1 MRQLTT
7 LEINRIKVLTEKSV
21 ELCLIEPTET
31 ALEKHIMDAT
41 GSVRAYFKN
50 KEIHDYE
57 IQKQGASENGVQVET
72 NLISE
77 KTILKTSTSLY
88 RPKAKG
94 KGGDPRIWIS
104 KLPAFANANDII
116 GIIAFDDQLY
126 VLNITQLDLD
136 KLIESKTVNPLQ
148 ELVNE
153 INQLSNV
160 VADELLLKL
169 RAIAS
174 KGFVPA
180 LLQADTSI
188 GRTLE
193 HLLGI
198 QMNSSRTPDYKGIE
212 LKSARENKGTRKG
225 LFAKTPDWELSK
237 FKSRS
242 EILDAF
248 GYWEKGVFRLYNTI
262 RATGRNTQGLILR
275 TDYELDYLFENS
287 DKKEIGDFLVWKLE
301 VLRNALATKHKETFW
316 IKAQSKKEDG
326 NEYFLFKSVEH
337 TKGPLLNQFGLLIDI
352 GAITLDY
359 PMKRLADGSVIDK
372 GCNFKLKPNALN
384 LLFPP
389 SSKYDLMK
397 N

>member
-1 MRQLTT
+1 MRQLSAI
-7 LEINRIKVLTEKSV
+7 EINRIKLLTEKSV

-41 GSVRAYFKN
+41 GSVRAYFKS

-57 IQKQGASENGVQVET
+57 FQKQGASENGIQVET
-72 NLISE
+72 NLVSE
-77 KTILKTSTSLY
+77 NAILKTSTSLY

-104 KLPAFANANDII
+104 KLPNFAKANDIL
-116 GIIAFDDQLY
+116 GIIAFENQLY
-126 VLNITQLDLD
+126 VLNVTQLDLH
-136 KLIESKTVNPLQ
+136 KLIDSEINNPLR

-153 INQLSNV
+153 INHLSNE
-160 VADELLLKL
+160 VADELLIKL
-169 RAIAS
+169 RVIAS
-174 KGFVPA
+174 RGFIPA

-198 QMNSSRTPDYKGIE
+198 QMNSSKSPDYKGIE
-212 LKSARENKGTRKG
+212 LKAARENKGTRKG

-262 RATGRNTQGLILR
+262 RATGRNAQGLILR
-275 TDYELDYLFENS
+275 TDYDLDYLFENS
-287 DKKEIGDFLVWKLE
+287 DKREIGDFLVWKLG
-301 VLRNALATKHKETFW
+301 VLKNALATKHKETFW

-326 NEYFLFKSVEH
+326 NEFFLFKSVEH

-359 PMKRLADGSVIDK
+359 PIKRLANGSVIDK
-372 GCNFKLKPNALN
+372 GCNFKLKPNALD

-389 SSKYDLMK
+389 SQSYSLLTK
-397 N
+397 